1 MKFRSY
7 FTREQILT
15 LPNLLSLIRLLLIP
29 VLVWAYLG
37 LCDYPL
43 AAIIFTVSTLTDI
56 VDGFIARR
64 FNMTSDFGKALDP
77 FADKLTQLAVLF
89 CLVTRFIYM
98 LIPLCLLF
106 VKEIVSGI
114 ASLRAIKKT
123 GVVKSAEWHGKV
135 TTVTLFLMIVT
146 HILWYD
152 IPPAAS
158 YVSVGICIG
167 VMLMSF
173 VLYSFRHF
181 SALRD
186 ETKK

>member
-7 FTREQILT
+7 FTKEQILT
-15 LPNLLSLIRLLLIP
+15 VPNLLSLVRLLLIP
-29 VLVWAYLG
+29 VLVFAYLG
-37 LCDYPL
+37 LRNYPL
-43 AAIIFTVSTLTDI
+43 AAIIFIVSAVTDI
-56 VDGFIARR
+56 VDGFIARH

-77 FADKLTQLAVLF
+77 FADKLTQLAVLL
-89 CLVTRFIYM
+89 CLVTRYIYM
-98 LIPLCLLF
+98 LIPLCMLF

-123 GVVKSAEWHGKV
+123 GIVKSAEWHGKV
-135 TTVTLFLMIVT
+135 TTVVMSLMIVI

-173 VLYSFRHF
+173 VLYSFRHL
-181 SALRD
+181 SSLRG
-186 ETKK
+186 EPKE